1 MDKIKLDRVLFE
13 FMEGI
18 TENKIYNY
26 ELFIHSLSDTVD
38 YFNKLHCEDSKRAE
52 LKPYFAKNKREETL
66 EKLLKA
72 YMFGYEEKDDRYTI
86 VLFGKGGCE
95 FVLWEI
101 DGEYVVDIRDGFCE
115 NESAKKIFT
124 RAEILNKFPNLWPL
138 AQKINSTQQKGEN

>member
-1 MDKIKLDRVLFE
+1 MDKIKLDTVLFE

-18 TENKIYNY
+18 TKEKIYNY
-26 ELFIHSLSDTVD
+26 ELFIHSLSDIVD
-38 YFNKLHCEDSKRAE
+38 YFRKIHCEDSKWAE

-86 VLFGKGGCE
+86 VLFEKGGCE

-101 DGEYVVDIRDGFCE
+101 DDDYIINTRDAFIEG
-115 NESAKKIFT
+115 ESAKKSFT
-124 RAEILNKFPNLWPL
+124 RAEILNKFPELWPL
-138 AQKINSTQQKGEN
+138 AQKSK

>member
-1 MDKIKLDRVLFE
+1 MNKVKLDRVLFE

-18 TENKIYNY
+18 TKEKIYNY

-38 YFNKLHCEDSKRAE
+38 YLYELHYQDSKLEE
-52 LKPYFAKNKREETL
+52 LKPYFDKNKREETL

-86 VLFGKGGCE
+86 VLFEKGGCE

-101 DGEYVVDIRDGFCE
+101 EDEYVIDIKDGF
-115 NESAKKIFT
+115 NEDESSKSSFT
-124 RAEILNKFPNLWPL
+124 RAEILNKFPKLWPL
-138 AQKINSTQQKGEN
+138 AQKDK

>member
-38 YFNKLHCEDSKRAE
+38 YFRKLHCEDSKWAE

-86 VLFGKGGCE
+86 VLFEKDG
-95 FVLWEI
+95 FDYVLWEA
-101 DGEYVVDIRDGFCE
+101 DGKYEISIKEEYHEDETF
-115 NESAKKIFT
+115 KKTFT
-124 RAEILNKFPNLWPL
+124 WEEIIEKFPNLSPL
-138 AQKINSTQQKGEN
+138 ARKNK

>member
-18 TENKIYNY
+18 TKPKIYNY
-26 ELFIHSLSDTVD
+26 ELFIHSLLDTVD
-38 YFNKLHCEDSKRAE
+38 YSNKLHCEDSKWAEWAE

-86 VLFGKGGCE
+86 VLFEKGGCE

-101 DGEYVVDIRDGFCE
+101 KGEYVADIRDSF
-115 NESAKKIFT
+115 NESESSKKTFT
-124 RAEILNKFPNLWPL
+124 RAEILNKFPKLWPL
-138 AQKINSTQQKGEN
+138 AQKDKK

>member
-1 MDKIKLDRVLFE
+1 MNKVKLDRVLFE

-18 TENKIYNY
+18 TKEKIYNY

-38 YFNKLHCEDSKRAE
+38 YFRKLHCEDSKWAE

-86 VLFGKGGCE
+86 VLFEKGGCE

-101 DGEYVVDIRDGFCE
+101 DGEYVADIRDGFCE

-124 RAEILNKFPNLWPL
+124 RAEILNKFPKLWPL
-138 AQKINSTQQKGEN
+138 AQKDKK

>member
-1 MDKIKLDRVLFE
+1 MDKIKLDTVLFE

-18 TENKIYNY
+18 TKAKIYNY
-26 ELFIHSLSDTVD
+26 DLFIHSLSDTVD
-38 YFNKLHCEDSKRAE
+38 YFRKLHCEDSERAE

-86 VLFGKGGCE
+86 VLFEKGGCE

-101 DGEYVVDIRDGFCE
+101 DDDYIINTRDGFIE
-115 NESAKKIFT
+115 GESAKKTFT
-124 RAEILNKFPNLWPL
+124 RAEILNKFPELWPL
-138 AQKINSTQQKGEN
+138 AQKDK

>member
-18 TENKIYNY
+18 TKEKIYNY

-38 YFNKLHCEDSKRAE
+38 YFNKLHCVDSKWAE

-86 VLFGKGGCE
+86 VLFEKGDCE

-101 DGEYVVDIRDGFCE
+101 DCEYVVDIRDGFCE

-124 RAEILNKFPNLWPL
+124 RAEILNKFPKLWPL
-138 AQKINSTQQKGEN
+138 AQKDKK